1 MSVKEDKT
9 FGIISIDSLLKEK
22 ITINE
27 TDYKKINIPD
37 YQRPYKWTRKN
48 VLDLLGDI
56 NNIISK
62 NLNYSNIES
71 HIKYRIGTIIL
82 HDNEEKYDIVDGQ
95 QRILTLALIKFYI
108 DNENVQK
115 GNCSAIFRQN
125 FKNKLTRQ
133 NIYNNYKVIQD
144 WFSIYNTEMKE
155 KFNYAFKN
163 MLEVVIIVVKKR
175 SEAFQLFDSQN
186 TRGKALEPHDLLK
199 AYHLREM
206 KNQPYEMKEAVTEW
220 ENRDSKEISDLFSW
234 YLYPILKWSRW
245 QKCYGFTSNNIDEYK
260 GITQNSS
267 YTYAKRALRASPY
280 FQMNEPFIAGNDFFE
295 MVKHYCNLRNNV
307 KDEIE
312 NNSKFKYIKDI
323 FAKDYSR
330 GGAYV
335 ENLFYCAV
343 MSYYDKFHN
352 FEELAIKK
360 LFMWAVM
367 LRIDLKRLGYDSIN
381 KYAIGEMSYKYTNGI
396 DMFSKIYNARLHNEI
411 SNMQVRFSIED
422 DVLKKNEKWYELY
435 KKLEEL

>member
-1 MSVKEDKT
+1 
-9 FGIISIDSLLKEK
+9 
-22 ITINE
+22 
-27 TDYKKINIPD
+27 
-37 YQRPYKWTRKN
+37 
-48 VLDLLGDI
+48 
-56 NNIISK
+56 
-62 NLNYSNIES
+62 
-71 HIKYRIGTIIL
+71 
-82 HDNEEKYDIVDGQ
+82 
-95 QRILTLALIKFYI
+95 
-108 DNENVQK
+108 
-115 GNCSAIFRQN
+115 
-125 FKNKLTRQ
+125 
-133 NIYNNYKVIQD
+133 
-144 WFSIYNTEMKE
+144 
-155 KFNYAFKN
+155 
-163 MLEVVIIVVKKR
+163 
-175 SEAFQLFDSQN
+175 
-186 TRGKALEPHDLLK
+186 
-199 AYHLREM
+199 
-206 KNQPYEMKEAVTEW
+206 
-220 ENRDSKEISDLFSW
+220 
-234 YLYPILKWSRW
+234 
-245 QKCYGFTSNNIDEYK
+245 
-260 GITQNSS
+260 
-267 YTYAKRALRASPY
+267 
-280 FQMNEPFIAGNDFFE
+280 MNEPFIAGNDFFE

-422 DVLKKNEKWYELY
+422 DVLKRNEKWYELY